1 MTEMLT
7 GIAGEI
13 TGTIT
18 EVLPIVGGV
27 AGAIAAIFFGF
38 KFFKKLTGART
49 S

>member
-1 MTEMLT
+1 MLS
-7 GIAGEI
+7 GIGSEI

-18 EVLPIVGGV
+18 DVLPIVGPIV
-27 AGAIAAIFFGF
+27 GAIAAIFFGF